1 MNHPTGCAG
10 PCDQGRKPCPCP
22 EACGVPRVPDED
34 APQQDIV
41 RVVLQDLVV
50 SIAVL
55 AVFAVIVLWVAGELG

>member
-1 MNHPTGCAG
+1 MTHCNG

-34 APQQDIV
+34 APQQDIF

>member
-41 RVVLQDLVV
+41 RVVLGDLV
-50 SIAVL
+50 IAVL
-55 AVFAVIVLWVAGELG
+55 LVGIIAAIVLGVVG